1 MHPFF
6 GGVGKGSIMAS
17 IAPNLP
23 EQAPATDIV
32 TQLVKVEGTGSHL
45 YAASVEL
52 LSGRFAT
59 RNLADAVHYLCTLHG
74 RQPGVVD
81 HAAVRTAREAARKW
95 ILQAVDGFT
104 VERGYLTKLAV
115 AAGPLPSTP
124 GQAESEAA
132 VIGQRH
138 ALEMLAQ
145 SDREGC
151 AIGAAIGLVLDW
163 RAVRGLLNVAAD
175 RLGVAIA
182 ECTLPSPEA
191 SHELVVALSDSP
203 AVERAMAFG
212 GAQLIGQHRGLWD
225 LLEARQLART
235 DY

>member
-1 MHPFF
+1 
-6 GGVGKGSIMAS
+6 MAS

-23 EQAPATDIV
+23 EHEGATDILS
-32 TQLVKVEGTGSHL
+32 QLVAAEGTGSHL

-74 RQPGVVD
+74 RHPGVVD
-81 HAAVRTAREAARKW
+81 HAAVRTAHEAARQW
-95 ILQAVDGFT
+95 MIQAVDGFV
-104 VERGYLTKLAV
+104 VERSYLTKLAV

-124 GQAESEAA
+124 GQAESESA

-145 SDREGC
+145 SDRDGC

-163 RAVRGLLNVAAD
+163 RAVRGLLNVAAE
-175 RLGVAIA
+175 RLGVAMS
-182 ECTLPSPEA
+182 ECILPSPGA
-191 SHELVVALSDSP
+191 THQLVIALAESP
-203 AVERAMAFG
+203 GVERAMAFG

-225 LLEARQLART
+225 LLEARQYARA

>member
-1 MHPFF
+1 
-6 GGVGKGSIMAS
+6 MAS

-23 EQAPATDIV
+23 EHEGATDILS
-32 TQLVKVEGTGSHL
+32 QLVAAEGTGSHL

-74 RQPGVVD
+74 RHPGVVD
-81 HAAVRTAREAARKW
+81 HAAVRTAHEAARQW
-95 ILQAVDGFT
+95 MIQAVDGFV
-104 VERGYLTKLAV
+104 VERSYLTKLAV

-124 GQAESEAA
+124 GQAESESA

-145 SDREGC
+145 SDRDGC

-163 RAVRGLLNVAAD
+163 RAVRGLLNVAAE
-175 RLGVAIA
+175 RLGVIMS
-182 ECTLPSPEA
+182 ECILPSPGA
-191 SHELVVALSDSP
+191 THQLVIALSESP
-203 AVERAMAFG
+203 GVERAMAFG

-225 LLEARQLART
+225 LLEARQYARA

>member
-1 MHPFF
+1 
-6 GGVGKGSIMAS
+6 MAS
-17 IAPNLP
+17 IAQNLP
-23 EQAPATDIV
+23 EQTPATDIV
-32 TQLVKVEGTGSHL
+32 TQLVKAEGTGSHL

-74 RQPGVVD
+74 RHPGVVD
-81 HAAVRTAREAARKW
+81 HAAVRSAREAARKW

-163 RAVRGLLNVAAD
+163 RGVRGLLNVAAD
-175 RLGVAIA
+175 RLGVTIA

-191 SHELVVALSDSP
+191 SHDLVVALSESP

>member
-1 MHPFF
+1 
-6 GGVGKGSIMAS
+6 MAS
-17 IAPNLP
+17 VAPNLSN
-23 EQAPATDIV
+23 QGAATDILS
-32 TQLVKVEGTGSHL
+32 QLVVAEGTGSHL

-52 LSGRFAT
+52 LTGKFAT
-59 RNLADAVHYLCTLHG
+59 RNLADTVHYLCTLHG
-74 RQPGVVD
+74 RHPGVVD
-81 HAAVRTAREAARKW
+81 HAATRTAHDAARKW
-95 ILQAVDGFT
+95 LLQAVDGFA

-145 SDREGC
+145 SDRDGC
-151 AIGAAIGLVLDW
+151 AIGTAIALTLDW
-163 RAVRGLLNVAAD
+163 GAIRSLLNVAAD
-175 RLGVAIA
+175 RLGVAMPA
-182 ECTLPSPEA
+182 CTLPSPEA
-191 SHELVVALSDSP
+191 SHALIVALSESP
-203 AVERAMAFG
+203 AVERAMGFG

>member
-1 MHPFF
+1 
-6 GGVGKGSIMAS
+6 MAS

-32 TQLVKVEGTGSHL
+32 TQLVKAEGTGSHL

-74 RQPGVVD
+74 RHPGVVD

-95 ILQAVDGFT
+95 ILQAVEGFT
-104 VERGYLTKLAV
+104 VERSYLTKLAV

-163 RAVRGLLNVAAD
+163 RGVRGLLNVAAD

-182 ECTLPSPEA
+182 ECTLPSPES
-191 SHELVVALSDSP
+191 SHDLVVALSESP